1 MDACARHGTDPGQL
15 ELELT
20 ESALVTDIEQV
31 AARLVRLRDH
41 GFKIAL
47 DDFGTGYSS
56 LSHLRTLPFHKV
68 KIDRSFVSDL
78 DTDSRSIIVL
88 RGIVD
93 LCRSLGLGTV
103 AEGVETG
110 SQFERLRGIGIEEF
124 QGYHFARP
132 QPCARWLDELF
143 GNAADAF

>member
-1 MDACARHGTDPGQL
+1 
-15 ELELT
+15 
-20 ESALVTDIEQV
+20 

-56 LSHLRTLPFHKV
+56 LSHLRALPFHKV

-78 DTDSRSIIVL
+78 DTDRRSIIVL
-88 RGIVD
+88 QGIVQ

-110 SQFERLRGIGIEEF
+110 WQFGCLRDIGIEEF
-124 QGYHFARP
+124 QGFHFARP
-132 QPCARWLDELF
+132 QPCARWLAELS
-143 GNAADAF
+143 GVAADEMLGRSAKPAG